1 MEWNKDESERCIAI
15 AKKYINEGNKEKALK
30 FLNKAEQLYPS
41 QTAKGLIEK
50 LSSINGSTSGHK
62 HMDDDGDVGT
72 EKVRRRKRSLGRE
85 DSDKK
90 ENMPP
95 KEKEYTEE
103 QIEAVKRIKKC
114 KDYYEILGVSKDATD
129 SDLKKAYRKLALQ
142 MHPDKNKAPGATEA
156 FKAIGNAFAVLSDED
171 KRKKYDLYGTEEDQI
186 RRSSR
191 AESDYTHGFEGDI
204 SPEELF
210 NMFFGGGFP
219 TSHVRRHYQS
229 NVHTHA
235 HHNHT
240 YSSRDNSTD
249 GRATLLLQMAPLLL
263 LVFLSLMSGFF
274 VSDPVFALQRS
285 EKYSVEKKTSNLNIL
300 YYVQSDFKANFR
312 SDLRRLEKQVEE
324 EFVSN
329 LRTRC
334 FQERSYKEN
343 MLWRARS
350 YADARLYEKAQ
361 NMATPSC
368 DQLQK
373 IYS

>member
-15 AKKYINEGNKEKALK
+15 AKKYISEGNKEKALK

-41 QTAKGLIEK
+41 ETAKGLIEK
-50 LSSINGSTSGHK
+50 LSLIHGQK

-72 EKVRRRKRSLGRE
+72 EKVRRRKRSIG
-85 DSDKK
+85 K
-90 ENMPP
+90 ENSDNKENVPP

-103 QIEAVKRIKKC
+103 QTEAVKRIKKC
-114 KDYYEILGVSKDATD
+114 KDYYEILGVTKEATD

-156 FKAIGNAFAVLSDED
+156 FKAIGNAFAVLSDQD
-171 KRKKYDLYGTEEDQI
+171 KRNKYDLYGTEEDQM
-186 RRSSR
+186 RRSNR
-191 AESDYTHGFEGDI
+191 AESDYTHGYEGDI

-219 TSHVRRHYQS
+219 TSHVRRHYPN
-229 NVHTHA
+229 NVHTHT
-235 HHNHT
+235 HHHT
-240 YSSRDNSTD
+240 YSRDTSTD

-274 VSDPVFALQRS
+274 VSDPIFALQRS
-285 EKYSVEKKTSNLNIL
+285 EKYSVEKKTSNLKIP
-300 YYVQSDFKANFR
+300 YYVQSDFKANFQ
-312 SDLRRLEKQVEE
+312 SDLRRLERQVEE

-368 DQLQK
+368 DQLQQ